1 MILLFLI
8 FLIQTASTLKS
19 ELEYC
24 ILSYSAQNFIVVG
37 IELVQQ
43 RLLSGNFR
51 VFVFE
56 IFCCI

>member
-1 MILLFLI
+1 MILLLLI

-24 ILSYSAQNFIVVG
+24 IPSYSAQNFIVVG
-37 IELVQQ
+37 IIELVQQ

-51 VFVFE
+51 VFVF
-56 IFCCI
+56 